1 MVQRTADVSNIL
13 QHLDQCMEYGLP
25 LVLDME
31 TALADYFGVDGG
43 EANYPPILPLEYKCF
58 EVASIPNLLQG
69 MQSAPY
75 STRILYLWGT
85 LPQEPTGEYYQK
97 FWICCRK
104 KQISHPQ
111 KSSHGSCTLQ
121 RICHC
126 MLRNIQ
132 TMERLM
138 RKFTEER
145 LEIQILQN
153 ATRIVSWHW
162 SMAWRIDW
170 IQATLIFI
178 HKKKANPNNPI
189 HRY

>member
-1 MVQRTADVSNIL
+1 
-13 QHLDQCMEYGLP
+13 MEYGLP

-31 TALADYFGVDGG
+31 IALGDYFGVDGG
-43 EANYPPILPLEYKCF
+43 EANYPTILPLEYKCF
-58 EVASIPNLLQG
+58 EAASIPNLLQG
-69 MQSAPY
+69 M
-75 STRILYLWGT
+75 LYICPLFYKNS
-85 LPQEPTGEYYQK
+85 LFVREYYQK

-111 KSSHGSCTLQ
+111 KSSHDSCTLQ

-132 TMERLM
+132 TLERLM

-153 ATRIVSWHW
+153 ATRIVSWH
-162 SMAWRIDW
+162 
-170 IQATLIFI
+170 
-178 HKKKANPNNPI
+178 
-189 HRY
+189 

>member
-1 MVQRTADVSNIL
+1 MGEKPIIHQFSLWNIN
-13 QHLDQCMEYGLP
+13 
-25 LVLDME
+25 VLKLHPYQ
-31 TALADYFGVDGG
+31 TFFRACYT
-43 EANYPPILPLEYKCF
+43 
-58 EVASIPNLLQG
+58 
-69 MQSAPY
+69 SAPC

-97 FWICCRK
+97 FCICCRK

-132 TMERLM
+132 TLERLM
-138 RKFTEER
+138 RKFTKER

-170 IQATLIFI
+170 IQATLLSLFTRRKPTPITPYTGINSYISFMEMRKVPTPNRGLVPPIFFLF
-178 HKKKANPNNPI
+178 KN
-189 HRY
+189 Y

>member
-1 MVQRTADVSNIL
+1 MVQKAANVSNIL
-13 QHLDQCMEYGLP
+13 QHLDHCMEYGLP

-31 TALADYFGVDGG
+31 TGLADYFGVDGG
-43 EANYPPILPLEYKCF
+43 EANYPTILPLEYKCF
-58 EVASIPNLLQG
+58 EAASIPNLLQG
-69 MQSAPY
+69 M
-75 STRILYLWGT
+75 LYICPLFYKNS
-85 LPQEPTGEYYQK
+85 LFVRYIATGAYREYYQK

-121 RICHC
+121 RIRHC

-132 TMERLM
+132 TLERLM

-153 ATRIVSWHW
+153 ATRILSWH
-162 SMAWRIDW
+162 
-170 IQATLIFI
+170 
-178 HKKKANPNNPI
+178 
-189 HRY
+189 

>member
-1 MVQRTADVSNIL
+1 MGEKPIIHQFSLWNIN
-13 QHLDQCMEYGLP
+13 
-25 LVLDME
+25 VLK
-31 TALADYFGVDGG
+31 L
-43 EANYPPILPLEYKCF
+43 YPYQTFFRACYT
-58 EVASIPNLLQG
+58 
-69 MQSAPY
+69 SAPC

-85 LPQEPTGEYYQK
+85 LPREPTGEYYQK

-145 LEIQILQN
+145 LEIHILQN

-170 IQATLIFI
+170 IQATLLSLFTRIKPTPITPYTGINSYISFI
-178 HKKKANPNNPI
+178 ENGEGTNPK
-189 HRY
+189 